1 MGAAMPTNPIAEVRR
16 MCPRR
21 SLAPWEAR
29 TVAERQ
35 AHRLQTLLGVSE
47 PPFPEQGIEYLP
59 RVEVRYA
66 RVRRLAGAVSWR
78 SGRWRIV
85 VNRDDP
91 WGRQRFSL
99 AHELKHLIDHPVRS
113 AVYPDTRFGSGEH
126 LAEKTADYF
135 AACLLM
141 PKAWLKRCYYDEGF
155 HDPRVLARR
164 FQVSTQ
170 AMRYRFD
177 QLGLSAAKDSR

>member
-1 MGAAMPTNPIAEVRR
+1 MPMNPIAEVRR
-16 MCPRR
+16 LCPHRR
-21 SLAPWEAR
+21 LAPWEAR

-35 AHRLQTLLGVSE
+35 AYRLNALLGVSE

-59 RVEVRYA
+59 RLEVRYA
-66 RVRRLAGAVSWR
+66 RVKRLAGALSWR
-78 SGRWRIV
+78 GGKWRIV
-85 VNRDDP
+85 VNARDF

-99 AHELKHLIDHPVRS
+99 AHELKHVIDHPIQA
-113 AVYPDTRFGSGEH
+113 AVYRDGRFGTAH
-126 LAEKTADYF
+126 HQAEKAADYF

-155 HDPRVLARR
+155 RDPRVLAKR

-177 QLGLSAAKDSR
+177 QLGLPQPAGAR

>member
-1 MGAAMPTNPIAEVRR
+1 MPTNPIAEVRR

-21 SLAPWEAR
+21 RLAPWEAR

-35 AHRLQTLLGVSE
+35 AHRLQTLLGVDE

-59 RVEVRYA
+59 RLDVRFVNA
-66 RVRRLAGAVSWR
+66 KRLAGALSWR
-78 SGRWRIV
+78 NGKWRIAI
-85 VNRDDP
+85 NRTDP

-99 AHELKHLIDHPVRS
+99 AHELKHLIDHPFQSSLYRDGPYGT
-113 AVYPDTRFGSGEH
+113 ATH
-126 LAEKTADYF
+126 QAEKAADYF

-141 PKAWLKRCYYDEGF
+141 PKAWLKRVYYDEGF
-155 HDPRVLARR
+155 RDPRVLAKR
-164 FQVSTQ
+164 FQVSTA

-177 QLGLSAAKDSR
+177 QLGLSAAGEGR